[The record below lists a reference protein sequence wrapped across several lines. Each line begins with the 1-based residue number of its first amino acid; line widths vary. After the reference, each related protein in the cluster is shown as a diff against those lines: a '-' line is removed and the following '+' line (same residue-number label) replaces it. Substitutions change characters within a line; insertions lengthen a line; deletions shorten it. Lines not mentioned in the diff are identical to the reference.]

1 MSQSIYARLFH
12 RYATPAQRELL
23 YSRREALKLS
33 LAASAGLMLS
43 ACAGTSKSGGSD
55 GARGGGKRIVVIGGG
70 FSGLACAYELRHA
83 GYEVTVLESRSR
95 VGGRVVSFTDWI
107 PGANVEGGGELVGT
121 NHPTWMA
128 YSKALELDM
137 IEVTESDDL
146 AYPIML
152 GGQVL
157 SDDDANALWE
167 ELDAAHAK
175 FNADAAEVN
184 ADEPW
189 LTPNAAAWDAR
200 TTREFIQG
208 LDISDRCKIA
218 LTDECEANNGVVIE
232 RQSYLGNLTQ
242 IKGGGVETYW
252 TDSENRRCA
261 GGNQRLAFKLAEAI
275 GAGRIKLK
283 TPVAAINVGERTA
296 VVTASNGS
304 KYECD
309 DVVVTVPPSVW
320 NRIYFNP
327 ALPATLTP
335 QMGDNV
341 KYLARVKKRFWLDEK
356 KAADAFGDG
365 PVQMTWEGTDNQDIK
380 GDAELTAF
388 SGAAA
393 ADACRAVPD
402 DRRDAFYREQLGKFY
417 PAFGDNFVNSRFM
430 NWPSDEW
437 ARAGY
442 SFPAPGQIMA
452 MGKTLR
458 DGLGRLHFAGEH
470 TCYKFVGYMEGALN
484 SGASLAS
491 RMAKRDGM
499 RSGA

>member
-1 MSQSIYARLFH
+1 MSQSIYGRLFH
-12 RYATPAQRELL
+12 RYATPAQRERLI
-23 YSRREALKLS
+23 SRREALRVT

-43 ACAGTSKSGGSD
+43 ACAGSGMSRRG
-55 GARGGGKRIVVIGGG
+55 GARANGRRVVVVGGG

-83 GYEVTVLESRSR
+83 GYEVTVLEARAR

-128 YSKALELDM
+128 YSKAFELRM
-137 IEVTESDDL
+137 QEVTESEEL

-167 ELDAAHAK
+167 ELDAAHEK
-175 FNADAAEVN
+175 FNADAAQVN

-189 LTPNAAAWDAR
+189 LTPDAAAWDAR
-200 TTREFIQG
+200 TTGEFIQG
-208 LDISDRCKIA
+208 LDISDRCKVA
-218 LTDECEANNGVVIE
+218 LTSECEANNGVVID

-261 GGNQRLAFKLAEAI
+261 GGNQRLAFRLAEAI
-275 GAGRIKLK
+275 GDRRIRLR
-283 TPVAAINVGERTA
+283 TPVAAIKVGERTC
-296 VVTASNGS
+296 VVTAADGA
-304 KYECD
+304 KHECD
-309 DVVVTVPPSVW
+309 DVVLTVPPSVW
-320 NRIYFNP
+320 GRIRFDP
-327 ALPATLTP
+327 GLPASLRP

-341 KYLARVKKRFWLDEK
+341 KYLARVKRRFWLDEK
-356 KAADAFGDG
+356 KAADAFSDG

-393 ADACRAVPD
+393 ADACRAVPEG
-402 DRRDAFYREQLGKFY
+402 RRDAFYREQLGRFY
-417 PAFGDNFVNSRFM
+417 PAFADNFVASRFM
-430 NWPSDEW
+430 DWPGDEW
-437 ARAGY
+437 VRAGY

-452 MGKTLR
+452 MGRTLHE
-458 DGLGRLHFAGEH
+458 GTGRLHFAGEH

-484 SGASLAS
+484 SGASLAA
-491 RMAKRDGM
+491 RMAKRDGVA
-499 RSGA
+499 G